1 MRSLLL
7 RDLPGLRGC
16 DLAQVRLNHGGHG
29 DNFVRCWRVS
39 ASTGRMIRRSNP
51 KLSTAEIA
59 CHSTPEQAGLRVET
73 IPFDQIP
80 QQTRLFLDYLRD
92 PIALRRFYPEAVRAH
107 YEVSERRE
115 RVLANHKTDRA
126 RVCDALEQ
134 MNRKWGASE
143 KTLANIQKLREA
155 DCIAVVSGQQ
165 AGLFTG
171 PLYTIYKALSAV
183 KLAECMSERGIKSVP
198 VFWIATEDH
207 DFPEVAKAEIIN
219 RDCALSSVSVPAE
232 IHPDGVPVGRV
243 TLDDSVEGSLQT
255 LLDAL
260 PKTEF
265 TDELEKV
272 LRAAYRAGQTFGDAF
287 GQLMTALIGQR
298 GLILLDPLDSQLKQ
312 VAAPLYA
319 AAARRAHDI
328 AIAIVNRSRELEQDG
343 YHAQVAPSEN
353 SFPLFWH
360 DDKGVRHALTRNEND
375 KYQAKSAGQK
385 PDRQGE
391 SGTSLELTAEELAEW
406 ALREPDRFSP
416 NVTLRAVVQDYLL
429 PTVAY
434 YGGAAEIAYFAQT
447 AEVYRLLDRPATP
460 ILHRASMT
468 LVERHTWRSLERYGI
483 RLVDFFGGLDHVR
496 ARVVKEYLGKETS
509 EAFDHTTRSFN
520 TELDD
525 LQEQLRRVDPTLA
538 AALEK
543 GRRKINYQIDGLRTR
558 FNRAQVGRDEAV
570 HRQIERAF
578 DLLYPGKT
586 LQERRTNI
594 TSLLARHGR
603 YVVDWIY
610 DAIDL
615 GSDDHELVYL

>member
-1 MRSLLL
+1 MSSQES
-7 RDLPGLRGC
+7 D
-16 DLAQVRLNHGGHG
+16 
-29 DNFVRCWRVS
+29 
-39 ASTGRMIRRSNP
+39 P

-80 QQTRLFLDYLRD
+80 QHTRLFLDYLRD

-115 RVLANHKTDRA
+115 RVLANHQTDRA
-126 RVCDALEQ
+126 AVCDALER
-134 MNRKWGASE
+134 MNRSWGASE
-143 KTLANIQKLREA
+143 KTLANIRQLREA

-165 AGLFTG
+165 AGLFAG

-183 KLAECMSERGIKSVP
+183 KLAECMTQRGIKSVP

-207 DFPEVAKAEIIN
+207 DFPEVATAEIIN
-219 RDCALSSVSVPAE
+219 RDCALGNVSVPAE
-232 IHPDGVPVGRV
+232 VHPDDLPVGRV
-243 TLDDSVEGSLQT
+243 VLDETIEASIQSL
-255 LLDAL
+255 LAAL

-265 TDELEKV
+265 SDDLEKL
-272 LRAAYRAGQTFGDAF
+272 LRAAYQPGRKFGDAF
-287 GQLMTALIGQR
+287 AEVMTALVGQQ

-319 AAARRAHDI
+319 KAAEHAHEI
-328 AIAIVNRSRELEQDG
+328 ALAIVSRSRELEAAG

-360 DDKGVRHALTRNEND
+360 DDNGARRALSRNENG
-375 KYQAKSAGQK
+375 KYQAKSGGQK
-385 PDRQGE
+385 PDRKGGPDSDSE
-391 SGTSLELTAEELAEW
+391 YSAEELAEW
-406 ALREPDRFSP
+406 TLREPERFSP
-416 NVTLRAVVQDYLL
+416 NVTLRAVVQDFLL

-447 AEVYRLLDRPATP
+447 AEVYRILDRPATP
-460 ILHRASMT
+460 ILPRASLT
-468 LVERHTWRSLERYGI
+468 LVEKHTWRSLDRYGLS
-483 RLVDFFGGLDHVR
+483 LVDFFGGMDHVL

-509 EAFDHTTRSFN
+509 AAFDHTTSSFN
-520 TELDD
+520 HELDD
-525 LQEQLRRVDPTLA
+525 LQEQLRRVDPTLGE
-538 AALEK
+538 ALEK

-586 LQERRTNI
+586 LQERRINI

-603 YVVDWIY
+603 YVIDWIY
-610 DAIDL
+610 GAIEL
-615 GSDDHELVYL
+615 GSNGHEVVYL

>member
-1 MRSLLL
+1 M
-7 RDLPGLRGC
+7 
-16 DLAQVRLNHGGHG
+16 
-29 DNFVRCWRVS
+29 
-39 ASTGRMIRRSNP
+39 
-51 KLSTAEIA
+51 STAETA
-59 CHSTPEQAGLRVET
+59 CQSTPEQAGLRVET

-92 PIALRRFYPEAVRAH
+92 PIALRRFYPESVRAH

-115 RVLANHKTDRA
+115 RVLAHHKTDRA
-126 RVCDALEQ
+126 VVCDALERI
-134 MNRKWGASE
+134 NRSWGASE
-143 KTLANIQKLREA
+143 KTIANVRLLREA

-183 KLAECMSERGIKSVP
+183 KLAECMIQRGIKSVP
-198 VFWIATEDH
+198 VFWMATEDH

-232 IHPDGVPVGRV
+232 IHADGLPVGRV
-243 TLDDSVEGSLQT
+243 VLDDSIKPTLQSL
-255 LLDAL
+255 LEAL
-260 PKTEF
+260 PQTEF
-265 TDELEKV
+265 SDDLEKL
-272 LRAAYRAGQTFGDAF
+272 LRDAYQPGRRFGDAF
-287 GQLMTALIGQR
+287 AQVMTALVGQK
-298 GLILLDPLDSQLKQ
+298 GLILLDPLDPQLKQ
-312 VAAPLYA
+312 AAAPLYA
-319 AAARRAHDI
+319 EAARRAHEI
-328 AIAIVNRSRELEQDG
+328 AIAIVNRSRELEEAG

-353 SFPLFWH
+353 SFPMFWH
-360 DDKGVRHALTRNEND
+360 DSDGERHALTRTDNG
-375 KYQAKSAGQK
+375 KYQAKSGSQK
-385 PDRQGE
+385 PDRQGGRDNHQE
-391 SGTSLELTAEELAEW
+391 FTADELAEW

-416 NVTLRAVVQDYLL
+416 NVTLRAVVQDFLL

-447 AEVYRLLDRPATP
+447 AEVYRILDRPVTP

-483 RLVDFFGGLDHVR
+483 RLTDFFAGLDHVL
-496 ARVVKEYLGKETS
+496 ARVVKEYLGRETS

-520 TELDD
+520 RELDD
-525 LQEQLRRVDPTLA
+525 LQDQLRRVDPTLA
-538 AALEK
+538 EALDK

-586 LQERRTNI
+586 LQERHINI

-603 YVVDWIY
+603 YAVDWVY
-610 DAIDL
+610 DAINL
-615 GSDDHELVYL
+615 ASNDHQIVYL

>member
-1 MRSLLL
+1 M
-7 RDLPGLRGC
+7 
-16 DLAQVRLNHGGHG
+16 
-29 DNFVRCWRVS
+29 
-39 ASTGRMIRRSNP
+39 
-51 KLSTAEIA
+51 STAEIA

-92 PIALRRFYPEAVRAH
+92 PNALRRFYPEAVRAH

-115 RVLANHKTDRA
+115 RVLANHQTDRA
-126 RVCDALEQ
+126 KVCDALER
-134 MNRKWGASE
+134 MNRSWGASE
-143 KTLANIQKLREA
+143 KTLANIRQLREA

-165 AGLFTG
+165 AGLFAG

-183 KLAECMSERGIKSVP
+183 KLAECMSQRGIKSVP

-232 IHPDGVPVGRV
+232 VHPDGLPVGRV
-243 TLDDSVEGSLQT
+243 VLDEAIEASVQT
-255 LLDAL
+255 LLAAL

-265 TDELEKV
+265 SDDLEKL
-272 LRAAYRAGQTFGDAF
+272 LRAAYQPGRKFGDAF
-287 GQLMTALIGQR
+287 AEVMTALVGPQ
-298 GLILLDPLDSQLKQ
+298 GLILLDPMDSQLKQ

-319 AAARRAHDI
+319 KAARQAHPI
-328 AIAIVNRSRELEQDG
+328 ALAIVNRSRELEAAG

-360 DDKGVRHALTRNEND
+360 DDNGARRALSRNENG
-375 KYQAKSAGQK
+375 KYQAKIAGREGGPARADEYSA
-385 PDRQGE
+385 D
-391 SGTSLELTAEELAEW
+391 ELAAW
-406 ALREPDRFSP
+406 ALREPERFSP
-416 NVTLRAVVQDYLL
+416 NVTLRAVVQDFLL

-447 AEVYRLLDRPATP
+447 AEVYRILGRPATP
-460 ILHRASMT
+460 ILPRASLT
-468 LVERHTWRSLERYGI
+468 LVEKHTWRSLDRYGI
-483 RLVDFFGGLDHVR
+483 SLVDFFGGVDHVL
-496 ARVVKEYLGKETS
+496 ARVVKEYLGKETAA
-509 EAFDHTTRSFN
+509 AFDHTTSSFN
-520 TELDD
+520 RELDD

-538 AALEK
+538 DALEK

-570 HRQIERAF
+570 QRQIERAF

-586 LQERRTNI
+586 LQERRINI

-603 YVVDWIY
+603 YVIDWIY
-610 DAIDL
+610 GAIDL
-615 GSDDHELVYL
+615 GSNDHEVVYL

>member
-1 MRSLLL
+1 MS
-7 RDLPGLRGC
+7 
-16 DLAQVRLNHGGHG
+16 
-29 DNFVRCWRVS
+29 
-39 ASTGRMIRRSNP
+39 I
-51 KLSTAEIA
+51 AETA
-59 CHSTPEQAGLRVET
+59 CHSTPEEAGLRVET

-80 QQTRLFLDYLRD
+80 QQTALFLDYLRD
-92 PIALRRFYPEAVRAH
+92 PIALRRFYPEAVRFH
-107 YEVSERRE
+107 YEVSERRD

-126 RVCDALEQ
+126 VVCDALEQ
-134 MNRKWGASE
+134 MNRRWGAGE
-143 KTLANIQKLREA
+143 KTLANIQSLRDA

-183 KLAECMSERGIKSVP
+183 KLAECMSQRGIKSVP

-219 RDCALSSVSVPAE
+219 RDCALSNVSVPAE
-232 IHPDGVPVGRV
+232 VHPDGLPVGRV
-243 TLDDSVEGSLQT
+243 VLNESIKATVQSL
-255 LLDAL
+255 LEAL
-260 PKTEF
+260 PTTEF
-265 TDELEKV
+265 SEDLEKL
-272 LRAAYRAGQTFGDAF
+272 LRDAYQPGREFGDAF
-287 GQLMTALIGQR
+287 AQVMTALVGQR
-298 GLILLDPLDSQLKQ
+298 GLILLDPLDSQLKK

-319 AAARRAHDI
+319 EAARRAQEI
-328 AIAIVNRSRELEQDG
+328 AIAIVNRSRELEEAG

-360 DDKGVRHALTRNEND
+360 DDNGARHALARTD
-375 KYQAKSAGQK
+375 SGKYQTKDGGEEHSAE
-385 PDRQGE
+385 D
-391 SGTSLELTAEELAEW
+391 LAAW

-416 NVTLRAVVQDYLL
+416 NVTLRAVVQDFLL

-447 AEVYRLLDRPATP
+447 AEVYRILGRPVTP
-460 ILHRASMT
+460 ILQRASMT
-468 LVERHTWRSLERYGI
+468 LVERHTWRALERYGI
-483 RLVDFFGGLDHVR
+483 RLSDFFEGLDHVL
-496 ARVVKEYLGKETS
+496 AKVVKEYLGKETAA
-509 EAFDHTTRSFN
+509 AFEHTTRTFSS
-520 TELDD
+520 ELDD

-538 AALEK
+538 EALEK

-586 LQERRTNI
+586 LQERRINI

-603 YVVDWIY
+603 YAVDWVY

-615 GSDDHELVYL
+615 GSNDHQIVYL